1 MRSILNLLLLIL
13 TIGGLLTLWT
23 APTASRTPPYDGAA
37 EGGDETTQ
45 PNSSLWPG
53 WTVPVDISRC
63 PTKQATYP
71 TLGVTPDGDTLYLA
85 WTDGRAAAK
94 DIYYATSTD
103 SGWGWT
109 APRPVWATAADS
121 WRPSLVVSNTT
132 PLLAW
137 AESLS
142 ERGHATYQMALG
154 GTAPQS
160 VPNDHTVL
168 AYAPHLAS
176 GLGGELHL
184 ALQGGLDPK
193 PDILYSRREAGATEW
208 PTATVVFDSQHSGSH
223 NPALAVSA
231 DGQTVHLVWQ
241 ENFSG
246 DESEVFYLR
255 GRRNGGETEWEAPV
269 SLSQGIA
276 RSGRPAITLQRRP
289 EIGDTIHVAWG
300 EQEAGYAAQ
309 YVRYS
314 RSDDGGD
321 DWTMP
326 RRITPQVVSAN
337 NVAPTDVAPAL
348 AVTPAGA
355 LCIAWHGFFPGTI
368 PEAEEIYLACST
380 DGGAQWSEP
389 LNVSHSP
396 ETISIRPVLAV
407 GSDSIL
413 HLAWQEQESAGDD
426 PVTEYQIHYA
436 HSLPHAVM
444 LPIVTR

>member
-1 MRSILNLLLLIL
+1 LIL
-13 TIGGLLTLWT
+13 TIGGALTVG
-23 APTASRTPPYDGAA
+23 AASSESLTPPHDGAA
-37 EGGDETTQ
+37 ETGGETTQ
-45 PNSSLWPG
+45 PSSSFWQG
-53 WTVPVDISRC
+53 WTIAVDISQC

-71 TLGVTPDGDTLYLA
+71 TLGVTSDGNTLYLA
-85 WTDGRAAAK
+85 WTDGRAASK
-94 DIYYATSTD
+94 DIYYATSTGD
-103 SGWGWT
+103 GLGWT
-109 APRPVWATAADS
+109 APRPAWVSAADS
-121 WRPSLVVSNTT
+121 WRPSLVVSNTI

-142 ERGHATYQMALG
+142 ERGHATFQMALG
-154 GTAPQS
+154 GTAPQI

-168 AYAPHLAS
+168 AYAPRLAS
-176 GLGGELHL
+176 GPGGELHL
-184 ALQGGLDPK
+184 ALQGGLEPR

-246 DESEVFYLR
+246 DESEIFYLR
-255 GRRNGGETEWEAPV
+255 GRRNGGEMEWEEAV

-276 RSGRPAITLQRRP
+276 RSVRPAITLQGRP
-289 EIGDTIHVAWG
+289 EISDTIHVAWG
-300 EQEAGYAAQ
+300 EQESGHAAQ

-314 RSDDGGD
+314 RSDNGGD
-321 DWTMP
+321 GWTTP
-326 RRITPQVVSAN
+326 RRITPQAVSAN

-355 LCIAWHGFFPGTI
+355 LCIAWHGFYPDTI
-368 PEAEEIYLACST
+368 LAAEEIYLACST
-380 DGGAQWSEP
+380 DSGAHWSVP
-389 LNVSHSP
+389 VNVSHSP

-413 HLAWQEQESAGDD
+413 HLVWQEQESAGDD
-426 PVTEYQIHYA
+426 PVTEYQILYS
-436 HSLPHAVM
+436 HSIPHAVM
-444 LPIVTR
+444 LPIVKR